1 MPFNRVRGPGRWPR
15 LRPHQTPLAT
25 PGPPTVVDPLGD
37 VPQVHASP
45 QAAPDL
51 GPVTGPEV
59 LSMAEFRR
67 RFEAGALSL
76 ELHATFCVEDQNLT
90 AGIQD
95 PCGPE
100 YAELVMETWHALSGR
115 SRYRADEDETFELD
129 DADYLARPWPFCSSD
144 HEEVARYLGA
154 VAAIIGRVGAKPPAC
169 IVEFGAG
176 WGHLSLDLA
185 ATGFRVSAIDLNPA
199 SVALLRRRASLL
211 GVDLDVVETS
221 FLDFE
226 PHGPV
231 DVFIF
236 FESFHHCQEP
246 FRLLDRC
253 TRQLAIGGRILFAA
267 DAIYDNFH
275 APWGVRLDG
284 SAAFMAATH
293 GWLEL
298 GFSRPFLEEEL
309 RKRGFDVTW
318 EVRPELGAYGT
329 FLTATRNVT
338 LCRRTTRE
346 PRPIH
351 PQPTSTTPR
360 ACEQSRTRPGRP
372 AGRGFRAGPT
382 TTKASRSLM
391 PVLCACSDP
400 RYGQN
405 VQCNPERSVDAGG
418 FRPPG
423 PHSKTQLT
431 DSPPATS
438 EDEFGSMAIR
448 VTMTLRRAGSWNTLP
463 L

>member
-144 HEEVARYLGA
+144 HEEVARYLGSSCCRSSA
-154 VAAIIGRVGAKPPAC
+154 GSAPSRRPASWK
-169 IVEFGAG
+169 FRAG

-185 ATGFRVSAIDLNPA
+185 ATGFRRLLLIDLNPA

-253 TRQLAIGGRILFAA
+253 TR
-267 DAIYDNFH
+267 H
-275 APWGVRLDG
+275 
-284 SAAFMAATH
+284 
-293 GWLEL
+293 
-298 GFSRPFLEEEL
+298 FSD
-309 RKRGFDVTW
+309 RG
-318 EVRPELGAYGT
+318 
-329 FLTATRNVT
+329 
-338 LCRRTTRE
+338 
-346 PRPIH
+346 
-351 PQPTSTTPR
+351 
-360 ACEQSRTRPGRP
+360 
-372 AGRGFRAGPT
+372 
-382 TTKASRSLM
+382 
-391 PVLCACSDP
+391 SDP
-400 RYGQN
+400 
-405 VQCNPERSVDAGG
+405 
-418 FRPPG
+418 
-423 PHSKTQLT
+423 
-431 DSPPATS
+431 
-438 EDEFGSMAIR
+438 
-448 VTMTLRRAGSWNTLP
+448 LRR
-463 L
+463 